1 MSSNDD
7 SNSGNNSTSNTTS
20 EEELEQLLGMG
31 VKPLRQDKVTPY
43 RKPADTTPRQR
54 QLDDQRV
61 MQELLEAS
69 DESASFESGDE
80 LKFLR
85 SGFSSRLLKKLRRG
99 DYAIQDELDLHGLIA
114 GEAKR
119 ETHAFINECAR
130 DNVRAVRI
138 VHGKGRNSAG
148 RKPVLK
154 NMLIGWLSKN
164 QHVVAVVSTPA
175 NDGGTG
181 AVYVLLGKS

>member
-1 MSSNDD
+1 MASDED
-7 SNSGNNSTSNTTS
+7 IMK
-20 EEELEQLLGMG
+20 QLLGQG
-31 VKPLRQDKVTPY
+31 VRPLKQDKIKPY

-54 QLDDQRV
+54 LLDNQRV
-61 MQELLEAS
+61 MEELLEES
-69 DESASFESGDE
+69 DESASYESGDE

-85 SGFSSRLLKKLRRG
+85 SGHSTRLLKKLRRG

-114 GEAKR
+114 SEAKQD
-119 ETHAFINECAR
+119 THAFVNECAR
-130 DNVRAVRI
+130 ENVRAVRI

-148 RKPVLK
+148 RTPVLK

-164 QHVVAVVSTPA
+164 KHVIAVVSTPA

-181 AVYVLLGKS
+181 AVYVLLDKG

>member
-1 MSSNDD
+1 MNSNDD
-7 SNSGNNSTSNTTS
+7 KMA
-20 EEELEQLLGMG
+20 QLIGLG
-31 VKPLRQDKVTPY
+31 VTPLKQDKIAPY

-54 QLDDQRV
+54 LLDDQRV
-61 MQELLEAS
+61 IEELLEHS

-99 DYAIQDELDLHGLIA
+99 DYAIQDELDLHGLVA
-114 GEAKR
+114 GDAKL
-119 ETHAFINECAR
+119 ETHCFVNQCAR
-130 DNVRAVRI
+130 DNVRAIRI

-148 RKPVLK
+148 RRPVLK

-164 QHVVAVVSTPA
+164 QHVIAVVSTPA

-181 AVYVLLGKS
+181 AVYVLLDKMK

>member
-1 MSSNDD
+1 LGQNEDNMSR
-7 SNSGNNSTSNTTS
+7 
-20 EEELEQLLGMG
+20 LLGFG
-31 VKPLRQDKVTPY
+31 VKPLKQDKITPY
-43 RKPADTTPRQR
+43 RKPADTTPKQR
-54 QLDDQRV
+54 LLDDQRV
-61 MQELLEAS
+61 MQELLEES
-69 DESASFESGDE
+69 DESTSFESGDE

-99 DYAIQDELDLHGLIA
+99 DYAIQDELDLHGLVA
-114 GEAKR
+114 GDAKQ
-119 ETHAFINECAR
+119 ETHSFVNQCAR
-130 DNVRAVRI
+130 DNVRAIRI

-164 QHVVAVVSTPA
+164 QYVIAIVSTPA

-181 AVYVLLGKS
+181 AVYVLLDKAK

>member
-1 MSSNDD
+1 MASDD
-7 SNSGNNSTSNTTS
+7 NSMAR
-20 EEELEQLLGMG
+20 LLGMG
-31 VKPLRQDKVTPY
+31 VTPLKQDKIAPY
-43 RKPADTTPRQR
+43 RKPADPTPRQR
-54 QLDDQRV
+54 LLDDQRV
-61 MQELLEAS
+61 MEELLAES

-85 SGFSSRLLKKLRRG
+85 SGFSNRLLKKLRRG
-99 DYAIQDELDLHGLIA
+99 DYAIQDELDLHGYVA
-114 GEAKR
+114 GEAKQ
-119 ETHAFINECAR
+119 ETHAFVNACAK
-130 DNVRAVRI
+130 DNIRAIRI

-164 QHVVAVVSTPA
+164 QHVIAVVSTPA

-181 AVYVLLGKS
+181 AVYVLLDKMK